1 MATWLRITGIALNA
15 FGAIILAI
23 RVKGILDTLVM
34 AQEANDINF
43 RLLIDILNNEKQ
55 VAPIVVGMNEQVVRS
70 QKVGIWFLVAG
81 FSCIA
86 VGNILIAGSWY
97 LEAA

>member
-1 MATWLRITGIALNA
+1 MGIALNA
-15 FGAIILAI
+15 LGAIILAI

-43 RLLIDILNNEKQ
+43 RLLIDILNKAKQ
-55 VAPIVVGMNEQVVRS
+55 VAPIVVGMDAQVARK
-70 QKVGIWFLVAG
+70 QKAGIWFLVAG

-86 VGNILIAGSWY
+86 LGNVLVGTSWY
-97 LEAA
+97 LEAV